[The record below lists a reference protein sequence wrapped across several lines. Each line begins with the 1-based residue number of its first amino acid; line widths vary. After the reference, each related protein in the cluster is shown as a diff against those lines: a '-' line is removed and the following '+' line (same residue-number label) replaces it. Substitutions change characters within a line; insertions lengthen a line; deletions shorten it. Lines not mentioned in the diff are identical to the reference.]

1 MVQAAAGALLVIL
14 VCTAAYWDATT
25 GRIPNELAV
34 AGLVSVLLLRAP
46 LGLDQLLEGVV
57 GFGLA
62 FGIAIVLYA
71 LRAIGGGDVKLVAS
85 VGAFFGTS
93 DVIGALGL
101 IAVLGA
107 AYALLVVSLRGF
119 LPLLVFNTLDL
130 IKSWLTLGRSGPIRK
145 LDSPSA
151 LTIPYA
157 VPIAVGTL
165 IWWFGKGVRL

>member
-46 LGLDQLLEGVV
+46 LGLDRLLEGVV

-101 IAVLGA
+101 IAVLG
-107 AYALLVVSLRGF
+107 S
-119 LPLLVFNTLDL
+119 
-130 IKSWLTLGRSGPIRK
+130 
-145 LDSPSA
+145 
-151 LTIPYA
+151 
-157 VPIAVGTL
+157 
-165 IWWFGKGVRL
+165 VRCLW